1 MSSTHAFPIPDEALD
16 DRLAI
21 VGTSGSGKTYA
32 MTTAVERL
40 LERKS
45 KVVMIDPLGVSW
57 GIRLKAN
64 GKDAAFPA
72 VIFGGDHADIDIT
85 EQSGKLIGE
94 AIAGAAESAVIDLS
108 NLGTKSAER
117 RFMLGFLEA
126 MYRNSTGEPFHLIF
140 DEADLWAPQRSM
152 EPQLQGL
159 MENIVRR
166 GRVKGFIPWLIT
178 QRPAVIS
185 KDVLSQV
192 DGLVAMKLTAKQD
205 RDALGAW
212 IEGQADKAEQ
222 KDFNARLPTMQRGH
236 GILWIPGRGILQS
249 VKFPTKTTFD
259 SSSTPKRGEKRQSA
273 SLKPIDIGGLKAAIA
288 AIEAEKAKPK
298 QVARTTSQAPTAVV
312 QPDPAA
318 LRAAEDRGRSAG
330 FDEGRRVGFAEGEKA
345 ALKKAQS
352 ALGAIQADE
361 PTLAALPPR
370 AAAPSSPPPT
380 PQLRR
385 SSTAGVTM
393 PKAERLVLTSLAQY
407 PGGRTK
413 VQIAILTGYAS
424 SGGGFNNALSALR
437 SKGWIEG
444 HGTLSITDPG
454 IEALGSYE
462 PLPSGRALLDHWL
475 GQLSKAERGAL
486 EALANA
492 YPRTLTKEEVAT
504 AAGYEAKGGGF
515 NNALSRL
522 RTLELISGRGELKA
536 SDDLFDEAA

>member
-1 MSSTHAFPIPDEALD
+1 MQSAYPIPDEALD

-40 LERKS
+40 LDRKS

-64 GKDAAFPA
+64 GKDAAFPV

-117 RFMLGFLEA
+117 RFMLGFLEV

-236 GILWIPGRGILQS
+236 GILWIPGRGILQP
-249 VKFPTKTTFD
+249 VKFPTKATFD

-273 SLKPIDIGGLKAAIA
+273 SLKPIDLGGLKAAIA

-298 QVARTTSQAPTAVV
+298 SAARVTPSATATMT
-312 QPDPAA
+312 QPDPSA
-318 LRAAEDRGRSAG
+318 LRAAEDRGRAAG

-370 AAAPSSPPPT
+370 AAAHGGEPARAAKLVAQATST
-380 PQLRR
+380 NLPQGEHACLAIIAQHRN
-385 SSTAGVTM
+385 GVS
-393 PKAERLVLTSLAQY
+393 RQQLT
-407 PGGRTK
+407 
-413 VQIAILTGYAS
+413 VVTGYKRATRD
-424 SGGGFNNALSALR
+424 AYILR
-437 SKGWIEG
+437 LKNRGYAEQTGDRIVATS
-444 HGTLSITDPG
+444 DG
-454 IEALGSYE
+454 IGALGSSYD
-462 PLPSGRALLDHWL
+462 PLPTGDALR
-475 GQLSKAERGAL
+475 ER
-486 EALANA
+486 
-492 YPRTLTKEEVAT
+492 V
-504 AAGYEAKGGGF
+504 
-515 NNALSRL
+515 LSRL
-522 RTLELISGRGELKA
+522 PEGERKVLEILISSYPQPVQRDEIDNATGFKRATRDAYLLRLRARELVDQVGRGEVKA